1 MPALLS
7 QLDPVDSVTLQPPS
21 TPRSGYSVIK
31 EHGGRKHTDGCDYEP
46 SDHTSI
52 DVHATDHTR
61 AADVQ
66 KHPEF
71 FFKDGNVIFQVFY
84 TPKPSATCI
93 VNATTSG

>member
-7 QLDPVDSVTLQPPS
+7 QLDPADSATLQPPS
-21 TPRSGYSVIK
+21 TPRGGRSVIK
-31 EHGGRKHTDGCDYEP
+31 EHGDRKHTDGCHYEP
-46 SDHTSI
+46 SDSTSI

-66 KHPEF
+66 KHPEL

-84 TPKPSATCI
+84 TPTFSATCI
-93 VNATTSG
+93 VNATTVG